1 MPARRPP
8 SPAKVRLAR
17 TVFGLGWLAAA
28 AVLLTG
34 PAYRRGYI
42 DVGGIQ
48 TVFGLGAS
56 VALAAIIGGL
66 ALALLLPAHDR
77 SSTILATGLGW
88 LFRLAAICVFGATL
102 AFLASRAVPSL
113 GALTDSTRLLG
124 LAGMSALLA
133 VVLGILWA
141 VAQPAGTARPG
152 LLSTLMGVAMGVAA
166 AYMPISWRIA
176 ADTVPR
182 INDISTDTAQPP
194 AFVALLAQRGSAS
207 NGAGYPGEATAVA
220 QRAGYPDL
228 RSLILREPPADVFA
242 RVERVARAL
251 DWDVVA
257 SDPTQSRLEAVAT
270 TAWFGF
276 KDDIVVRLTAVTGG
290 TKVDIRSKSRVG
302 ISDLGA
308 NAARI
313 RQFLARLQQPG

>member
-1 MPARRPP
+1 MPTRRPP

-42 DVGGIQ
+42 DVAGIQ

-56 VALAAIIGGL
+56 AALAAVIGGL
-66 ALALLLPAHDR
+66 ALSLLLPAHDR
-77 SSTILATGLGW
+77 SSTMLSTGLGW
-88 LFRLAAICVFGATL
+88 LFRLAVICVFGATL

-113 GALTDSTRLLG
+113 GVLADSTRLLG
-124 LAGMSALLA
+124 LAGTGALLA

-166 AYMPISWRIA
+166 AYVPISWRVA
-176 ADTVPR
+176 ADTLPR
-182 INDISTDTAQPP
+182 INDISTDTTQPP
-194 AFVALLAQRGSAS
+194 PFVALRAQRGGAG
-207 NGAGYPGEATAVA
+207 NGAGYPGETAAAA
-220 QRAGYPDL
+220 QRTGYPDI
-228 RSLILREPPADVFA
+228 RPLILKEPPADVFA
-242 RVERVARAL
+242 RADRVARAL
-251 DWDVVA
+251 NWDIVA
-257 SDPTQSRLEAVAT
+257 SDVAQGRLEGVAT
-270 TAWFGF
+270 TTWFGF
-276 KDDIVVRLTAVTGG
+276 KDDIVVRITAVTGG
-290 TKVDIRSKSRVG
+290 TRVDIRSRSRVG

-313 RQFLARLQQPG
+313 REFLARLQQPG